1 MTAADAENGEHANS
15 DTDIRV
21 DAEKLYL
28 LGVRALTKVGVPD
41 EHARMTADVLIA
53 SDLRGIE
60 SHGFARFAD
69 FYVYRARD
77 GHLNLDPQIRIM
89 RDSTAAA
96 TVDGDGGLGFVSG
109 TVAMRLAI
117 EMAEA
122 SGVGMVSVRNST
134 HYGPASP
141 YALMALNH
149 GMCGMS
155 LTTGGNGVVPP
166 GGASRV
172 YGLNALSFA
181 APMRP
186 PEAAFCLDMA
196 ASVVAAGKLEIA
208 RRRGKPIP
216 QGWVKDGD
224 GDDVTDPDVYY
235 ESEGMGGILPLGSE
249 TLTGAWKGFGL
260 AIMVDILTGVL
271 SGGHSSAELP
281 RRSANHFFAA
291 MKIDAFTSVESFYDQ
306 MESMKQTLRDA
317 PRLPGAGP
325 LTFAG
330 EPEAAFE
337 ADCRA
342 NGIPFHASVIE
353 SLRRMCDEIGIEY
366 NLD

>member
-1 MTAADAENGEHANS
+1 MPDH
-15 DTDIRV
+15 TDIRV

-28 LGVRALTKVGVPD
+28 LGVRALTRVGVPD

-77 GHLNLDPQIRIM
+77 GHLNLNPQVRVL
-89 RDSTAAA
+89 RDTASAA
-96 TVDGDGGLGFVSG
+96 TVDGDGGLGFVAG

-117 EMAEA
+117 EKAQA
-122 SGVGMVSVRNST
+122 TGVGMVSVRNST

-141 YALMALNH
+141 YALMALSH
-149 GMCGMS
+149 GMCGIS

-166 GGASRV
+166 GGAQRV
-172 YGLNALSFA
+172 YGLNAISFA

-186 PEAAFCLDMA
+186 PEAPFCLDMA

-216 QGWVKDGD
+216 VGWVKDGN

-281 RRSANHFFAA
+281 RRAANHFFAA

-306 MESMKQTLRDA
+306 MESMKQTLRAA
-317 PRLPGAGP
+317 PRLPNAGP

-342 NGIPFHASVIE
+342 HGIPYHPSVVE
-353 SLRRMCDEIGIEY
+353 SLRRMCEDIGVTYDLE
-366 NLD
+366 

>member
-1 MTAADAENGEHANS
+1 MPEE
-15 DTDIRV
+15 TDIRV

-41 EHARMTADVLIA
+41 EHARMTADILIE

-77 GHLNLDPQIRIM
+77 GHLNLNPQVRVL
-89 RDSTAAA
+89 RDTASAA
-96 TVDGDGGLGFVSG
+96 TIDGDGGLGFVAG
-109 TVAMRLAI
+109 TLAMRLAI
-117 EMAEA
+117 EKAQA
-122 SGVGMVSVRNST
+122 SGAAMVSVRNST

-141 YALMALNH
+141 YALMALPHN
-149 GMCGMS
+149 MCGISM
-155 LTTGGNGVVPP
+155 TTGGNGVVPP
-166 GGASRV
+166 GGAQRV

-186 PEAAFCLDMA
+186 PEAPFCLDMA

-208 RRRGKPIP
+208 HRRGKPIP
-216 QGWVKDGD
+216 VGWVKDGS
-224 GDDVTDPDVYY
+224 GEDVTDPDVYY

-249 TLTGAWKGFGL
+249 TATGAWKGFGL
-260 AIMVDILTGVL
+260 AIMVDILTGML

-281 RRSANHFFAA
+281 RRGANHFFAA
-291 MKIDAFTSVESFYDQ
+291 IKIDAFTSVESFYDQ
-306 MESMKQTLRDA
+306 MESMKETLRA
-317 PRLPGAGP
+317 SPRLPGAGP

-337 ADCRA
+337 ADCRK
-342 NGIPFHASVIE
+342 NGIPFHLSTIE
-353 SLRRMCDEIGIEY
+353 GLKRMCEEIGVTY
-366 NLD
+366 NLG